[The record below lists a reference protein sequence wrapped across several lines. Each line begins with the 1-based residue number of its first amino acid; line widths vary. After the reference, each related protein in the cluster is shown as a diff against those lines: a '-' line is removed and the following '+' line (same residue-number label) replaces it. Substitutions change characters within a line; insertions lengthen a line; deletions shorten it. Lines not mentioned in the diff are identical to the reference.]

1 MSPEKQ
7 IWPFSYED
15 LLENFLNAPE
25 VLQDCVS
32 YYTKGEGKEM
42 IQNVIQIISQIQ
54 ISKVVF
60 IGNTFNHFASFIPRF
75 VFMNSPLALDFT
87 WECIELTEFY
97 DYFLPEES
105 QDTLYIF
112 ISRSGSS
119 RLILKAVDHLSLLK
133 IDKNLLWLI
142 TNEQNSSIARKCGQ
156 VFQTYVDSE
165 LVIGLKSF
173 GNTLFVLYLLSQL
186 LLGKGFNLE
195 SIKKGTFGLIS
206 ELKKFRKTWEKNVDQ
221 ISDFLGYE
229 LQYLYLIS
237 KDPSSLACA
246 KFAALIAKTYHRKF
260 AEGIALGHFFHG
272 PFQVFERRSE
282 DKSINCMMLVG
293 DREGEKSNNTL
304 IRLIDQIKIRAGKVV
319 ILCNNPS
326 LSAFYKSDYDVLMIN
341 FNSPIIELSPI
352 FETFI
357 LQLAFLK
364 IAKKSGLIGK

>member
-1 MSPEKQ
+1 MTPETQ
-7 IWPFSYED
+7 IWPFSYND
-15 LLENFLNAPE
+15 LLKNFLNAPE
-25 VLQDCVS
+25 VLQDCVNS
-32 YYTKGEGKEM
+32 YTTGEGKKM
-42 IQNVIQIISQIQ
+42 VQSIIQIVSQIKF
-54 ISKVVF
+54 SKVVF

-75 VFMNSPLALDFT
+75 VFMNSPYALDFT

-97 DYFLPEES
+97 DYFLPEDS

-119 RLILKAVDHLSLLK
+119 RLILKALDHLSLLK
-133 IDKNLLWLI
+133 IDRNLLWLI
-142 TNEQNSSIARKCGQ
+142 TNEQNSPVAKKCGQ
-156 VFQTYVDSE
+156 VFHTYVDSE

-173 GNTLFVLYLLSQL
+173 GNTLFVLYLVSQML
-186 LLGKGFNLE
+186 VGTDFNLDT
-195 SIKKGTFGLIS
+195 IQKGSFELIS
-206 ELKKFRKTWEKNVDQ
+206 ELKDFRESWEKSVDQ

-229 LQYLYLIS
+229 LQYLYFIS

-272 PFQVFERRSE
+272 PFQVFERRIE

-293 DREGEKSNNTL
+293 DREGEESNNTL